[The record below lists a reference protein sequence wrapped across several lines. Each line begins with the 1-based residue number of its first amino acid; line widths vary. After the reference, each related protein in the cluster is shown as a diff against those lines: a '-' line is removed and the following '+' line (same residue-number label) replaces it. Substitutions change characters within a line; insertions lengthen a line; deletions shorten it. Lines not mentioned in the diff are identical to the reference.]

1 MVTQAEAAAYL
12 LRHGLLEPSDV
23 VDRRVAIRDASS
35 RNRNFK
41 VEVEGRTGYLVKQGL
56 GVEGAMTVAHEAA
69 VYQRLV
75 DLGGRLRSY
84 APGYHGYD
92 AQEGVLVLELVDG
105 GVDLRTHH
113 LREGAFPATV
123 GEDVG
128 AALAVFHSET
138 RGAYDGM
145 PAQPPWVLSVHRP
158 DVSVFRDVSAA
169 SIELIKIVQAEPSM
183 GEALDE
189 LRRGWR
195 VDSLVHHDVK
205 WDNLLVPAG
214 TRGVRLVD
222 WEAAGPGDS
231 AWDLGSALSQYLS
244 AWLFSIPVT
253 GAEPPQHFPALASYP
268 LDSMKAAL
276 RAGWSSYLRGSP
288 DGLRDREE
296 LLHRTVAY
304 AGARLV
310 QTAFEASQ
318 LVQQLMSP
326 VVLHLQLAANV
337 LRRPEAAAAQLLELD
352 PDGAR

>member
-12 LRHGLLEPSDV
+12 LRHGLLEPSAI
-23 VDRRVAIRDASS
+23 VDGRVAIRDASS

-41 VEVEGRTGYLVKQGL
+41 VEVEGRSGYLLKQGL
-56 GVEGAMTVAHEAA
+56 GAEGALTVAHEAA
-69 VYQRLV
+69 IYQRLV
-75 DLGGRLRSY
+75 EVGGRLRSY

-92 AQEGVLVLELVDG
+92 PQEGVLVLELVDG

-113 LREGAFPATV
+113 LRTGAFPPAL

-138 RGAYDGM
+138 RGEYGEA
-145 PAQPPWVLSVHRP
+145 PAPWVLSVHRP
-158 DVSVFRDVSAA
+158 DVSLFRDVSAA
-169 SIELIKIVQAEPSM
+169 SIELIKIVQAEQGM

-189 LRRGWR
+189 LRRGWV
-195 VDSLVHHDVK
+195 VDSLVHADLK
-205 WDNLLVPAG
+205 WDNVLVPAG
-214 TRGVRLVD
+214 SRGVRLVD

-253 GAEPPQHFPALASYP
+253 GTEPPQRFPALAGYP
-268 LDSMKAAL
+268 LDSMKDAV
-276 RAGWSSYLRGSP
+276 RACWASYLRGGGNGSRSP
-288 DGLRDREE
+288 DE
-296 LLHRTVAY
+296 LLPRTVAY

-310 QTAFEASQ
+310 QTAFEVSQ
-318 LVQQLMSP
+318 QVQQLTSP

-337 LRRPEAAAAQLLELD
+337 LRRPEAAATQLLELD
-352 PDGAR
+352 AAGVS